1 MKLTFISDTHT
12 KHNQLNLTGGDVLI
26 HSGDFMNS
34 GYVRNNIMDFLDW
47 FVEQPYKQKIF
58 ISGNHDRYFQ
68 NNTEEVRDI
77 LGSIYGGLV
86 SYLEDDGTN
95 IGDVNV
101 WGSPWQPEFFN
112 WAYNLP
118 RQGTELKEKW
128 DMIPENTDI
137 LITHGPPHGYLDK
150 LPNIPDNLGCELLR
164 ERVDIIKPKI
174 HVFGHIHYGYGYVT
188 NGDTHFINAAVL
200 NEQYIHEHKPI
211 NVEWNPETNELDF
224 V

>member
-12 KHNQLNLTGGDVLI
+12 KHNQLNLNGGDILI

-34 GYVRNNIMDFLDW
+34 GYVRSNVMSFLDW
-47 FVEQPYKQKIF
+47 FTDQPYRHKIF
-58 ISGNHDRYFQ
+58 IAGNHDRFFQ
-68 NNTEEVRDI
+68 EAPEEKERI
-77 LGSIYGGLV
+77 LDVFYGGLV
-86 SYLEDDGTN
+86 TYLEDSGTKVN
-95 IGDVNV
+95 DVNV

-150 LPNIPDNLGCELLR
+150 LPHIPENLGCELLR
-164 ERVDIIKPKI
+164 ERVDVVKPKI
-174 HVFGHIHYGYGYVT
+174 HVFGHIHYGHGYVT

-200 NEQYIHEHKPI
+200 NEQCIHEHKPI
-211 NVEWNPETNELDF
+211 NVEWNPETNELAF

>member
-12 KHNQLNLTGGDVLI
+12 KHSQLNLNGGDVLI

-211 NVEWNPETNELDF
+211 NVEWNPETNELEF

>member
-1 MKLTFISDTHT
+1 V
-12 KHNQLNLTGGDVLI
+12 N
-26 HSGDFMNS
+26 
-34 GYVRNNIMDFLDW
+34 
-47 FVEQPYKQKIF
+47 
-58 ISGNHDRYFQ
+58 
-68 NNTEEVRDI
+68 
-77 LGSIYGGLV
+77 
-86 SYLEDDGTN
+86 
-95 IGDVNV
+95 DVNV
-101 WGSPWQPEFFN
+101 WGSPWQPEFMN

-150 LPNIPDNLGCELLR
+150 LPYIPENLGCELLR
-164 ERVDIIKPKI
+164 ERVDVVKPKI
-174 HVFGHIHYGYGYVT
+174 HVFGHIHYGHGYVT

-211 NVEWNPETNELDF
+211 NVEWNPETNELEF

>member
-211 NVEWNPETNELDF
+211 NVEWNPETNDLDF

>member
-12 KHNQLNLTGGDVLI
+12 KHSQLNLIGGDVLI

-47 FVEQPYKQKIF
+47 FVEQPYKHKIF
-58 ISGNHDRYFQ
+58 ISGNHDHYFQ

-77 LGSIYGGLV
+77 LDSVYGGLV

-101 WGSPWQPEFFN
+101 WGSPWQPEFMN

-118 RQGTELKEKW
+118 RHGTELKEKW
-128 DMIPENTDI
+128 KMIPENTDI
-137 LITHGPPHGYLDK
+137 LITHGPPYGYLDK
-150 LPNIPDNLGCELLR
+150 LPNIPENLGCELLR
-164 ERVDIIKPKI
+164 ERVDVVKPKI

-188 NGDTHFINAAVL
+188 NGNTHFINASVL